1 MRGEPREEFGVLKGE
16 EMLLDG
22 VRIGVVAGPALRRVG
37 WSIEAKSGV
46 PAPGVE
52 AVYQFIG
59 R

>member
-16 EMLLDG
+16 EMLLDD

-52 AVYQFIG
+52 AVPV
-59 R
+59 